1 MKTHSPLLS
10 HRTILMIAIF
20 AITPTIIA
28 SVFIMP
34 DSKPYSIL
42 LISLLT
48 AFCIIILVKIKIKNK
63 SLSQHYYDSKTSKPD
78 TTDKFLFEQ
87 LYIRNCN
94 PKKDNDAIIFHHKN
108 GTFKAEWLDHKV
120 IRIIFPQIFAA
131 PPSHLNKLI
140 KAANQINIDYV
151 LVKVVAVPRS
161 DNSEIL
167 IHAIADFYYTSQN
180 KDTSLLDEILTQFI
194 EIQTDFIKEI
204 ISINEEKHNTSSPL
218 LTDII
223 FN

>member
-1 MKTHSPLLS
+1 MKNHSPLLS

-20 AITPTIIA
+20 TITPAIIA
-28 SVFIMP
+28 TVFIIP
-34 DSKPYSIL
+34 DSMPYTIL
-42 LISLLT
+42 LISLLIV
-48 AFCIIILVKIKIKNK
+48 FYMIILVKIKNK
-63 SLSQHYYDSKTSKPD
+63 SLSTHYYDSKTSKSD
-78 TTDKFLFEQ
+78 TADKFLFEQ

-108 GTFKAEWLDHKV
+108 GIFKAEWLDHKV
-120 IRIIFPQIFAA
+120 IRIIFPHIFAA
-131 PPSHLNKLI
+131 PPSHHDKLVRI
-140 KAANQINIDYV
+140 ANQLNIDYV

-223 FN
+223 LN

>member
-1 MKTHSPLLS
+1 MKNHSPLLS
-10 HRTILMIAIF
+10 HRTILMIAILT
-20 AITPTIIA
+20 ITLTLIA
-28 SVFIMP
+28 TVFIIP
-34 DSKPYSIL
+34 DSMPYTIL
-42 LISLLT
+42 LISLLIV
-48 AFCIIILVKIKIKNK
+48 FYMIILVKIKNK
-63 SLSQHYYDSKTSKPD
+63 SLSTHYYDSKTSKSD
-78 TTDKFLFEQ
+78 TADKFLFEQ
-87 LYIRNCN
+87 LHIRNCN

-108 GTFKAEWLDHKV
+108 GIFKAEWLDHKV

-131 PPSHLNKLI
+131 PPSHLNKLTGI
-140 KAANQINIDYV
+140 ANQLNIDYV

-204 ISINEEKHNTSSPL
+204 ISINEEQHNTSSPL

>member
-1 MKTHSPLLS
+1 MKNHSPLLS

-20 AITPTIIA
+20 SITPAIIA
-28 SVFIMP
+28 SVFIIP
-34 DSKPYSIL
+34 DSMPYTIL
-42 LISLLT
+42 LISLLIV
-48 AFCIIILVKIKIKNK
+48 FYMIILVKIKNK
-63 SLSQHYYDSKTSKPD
+63 SLSTHNYDSKTSKSD
-78 TTDKFLFEQ
+78 TADKFLFEQ
-87 LYIRNCN
+87 LHIRNCN

-108 GTFKAEWLDHKV
+108 GIFKAEWLDHKV
-120 IRIIFPQIFAA
+120 IRIIFPHIFAA

-151 LVKVVAVPRS
+151 LVKVVAIPRS

-204 ISINEEKHNTSSPL
+204 KSINEEKHNTSSPL

-223 FN
+223 LN

>member
-1 MKTHSPLLS
+1 MKNHSPLLS

-20 AITPTIIA
+20 TITPAIIA
-28 SVFIMP
+28 SVFIIP
-34 DSKPYSIL
+34 DSMPYTIL
-42 LISLLT
+42 LISLLIV
-48 AFCIIILVKIKIKNK
+48 FYMIILVKIKNK
-63 SLSQHYYDSKTSKPD
+63 SLSTHYYDSKTSKSD
-78 TTDKFLFEQ
+78 TADKFLFEQ
-87 LYIRNCN
+87 LHIRNCN

-108 GTFKAEWLDHKV
+108 GIFKAEWLDHKV

-131 PPSHLNKLI
+131 PPSHLNKLTGI
-140 KAANQINIDYV
+140 ANQLNIDYV

-204 ISINEEKHNTSSPL
+204 KSIDEEQYNTSSTL
-218 LTDII
+218 LTDFIL
-223 FN
+223 N

>member
-1 MKTHSPLLS
+1 MKNHSPLLS

-20 AITPTIIA
+20 TITPAIIA
-28 SVFIMP
+28 SVFIIP
-34 DSKPYSIL
+34 DSMPYTIL
-42 LISLLT
+42 LISLLIV
-48 AFCIIILVKIKIKNK
+48 FYMIILVKTKIKTK
-63 SLSQHYYDSKTSKPD
+63 SLSQHYFDSKTSKTD
-78 TTDKFLFEQ
+78 TADKFLFEQ

-108 GTFKAEWLDHKV
+108 GIFKAEWLDHKV

-223 FN
+223 LN

>member
-1 MKTHSPLLS
+1 MKNHSPLLS

-20 AITPTIIA
+20 TITLTLIA
-28 SVFIMP
+28 SVFIIP
-34 DSKPYSIL
+34 DSMPYTIL
-42 LISLLT
+42 LISLLIV
-48 AFCIIILVKIKIKNK
+48 FYMIILVKIKNK
-63 SLSQHYYDSKTSKPD
+63 SLSTHYYDSKTSKSD
-78 TTDKFLFEQ
+78 TADKFLFEQ
-87 LYIRNCN
+87 LHIRNCN

-108 GTFKAEWLDHKV
+108 GIFKAEWLDHKV

-140 KAANQINIDYV
+140 KAANQLNIDYV

-223 FN
+223 LN

>member
-1 MKTHSPLLS
+1 MKNHSPLLS

-20 AITPTIIA
+20 TITPAIIA
-28 SVFIMP
+28 SVFIIP
-34 DSKPYSIL
+34 DSMPYTIL
-42 LISLLT
+42 LISLLIV
-48 AFCIIILVKIKIKNK
+48 FYMIILVKIKNK
-63 SLSQHYYDSKTSKPD
+63 SLSTHYYDSKTSKSD
-78 TTDKFLFEQ
+78 TADKFLFEQ
-87 LYIRNCN
+87 LHIRNCN

-108 GTFKAEWLDHKV
+108 GIFKAEWLDHKV

-131 PPSHLNKLI
+131 PPSHLNKLTGI
-140 KAANQINIDYV
+140 ANQLNIDYV

-223 FN
+223 LN

>member
-1 MKTHSPLLS
+1 MKNHSPLLS

-20 AITPTIIA
+20 TITPAIIA
-28 SVFIMP
+28 SVFIIP
-34 DSKPYSIL
+34 DSMPYTIL
-42 LISLLT
+42 LISLLIV
-48 AFCIIILVKIKIKNK
+48 FYMIILVKIKNK
-63 SLSQHYYDSKTSKPD
+63 SLSTHYYDSKTSKSD
-78 TTDKFLFEQ
+78 TADKFLFEQ

-108 GTFKAEWLDHKV
+108 GIFKAEWLDHKV

-131 PPSHLNKLI
+131 PPSHLNKLTGI
-140 KAANQINIDYV
+140 ANQLNIDYV

-223 FN
+223 LN

>member
-1 MKTHSPLLS
+1 MKNHSPLLS

-20 AITPTIIA
+20 TITPAIIA
-28 SVFIMP
+28 SVFIIP
-34 DSKPYSIL
+34 DSMPYTIL
-42 LISLLT
+42 LISLLIV
-48 AFCIIILVKIKIKNK
+48 FYMIILVKIKNK
-63 SLSQHYYDSKTSKPD
+63 SLSTHYYDSKTSKSD
-78 TTDKFLFEQ
+78 TADNFLFEQ

-108 GTFKAEWLDHKV
+108 GIFKAEWLDHKV

-223 FN
+223 LN

>member
-10 HRTILMIAIF
+10 HRTILMIAILT
-20 AITPTIIA
+20 ITLTLIA
-28 SVFIMP
+28 TVFIMP
-34 DSKPYSIL
+34 DSMPYTIL
-42 LISLLT
+42 LISLLIV
-48 AFCIIILVKIKIKNK
+48 FYMIILVKIKNK
-63 SLSQHYYDSKTSKPD
+63 SLSTHYYDSKTSKSD
-78 TTDKFLFEQ
+78 TADKFLFEQ
-87 LYIRNCN
+87 LHIRNCN

-108 GTFKAEWLDHKV
+108 GIFKAEWLDHKV

-131 PPSHLNKLI
+131 PPSHLNKLTGI
-140 KAANQINIDYV
+140 ANQLNIDYV

-223 FN
+223 LN

>member
-20 AITPTIIA
+20 TITPAIIA
-28 SVFIMP
+28 SVFIIP
-34 DSKPYSIL
+34 DSMPYTIL
-42 LISLLT
+42 LISLLIV
-48 AFCIIILVKIKIKNK
+48 FYMIILVKIKNK
-63 SLSQHYYDSKTSKPD
+63 SLSTHYYDSKTSKSD
-78 TTDKFLFEQ
+78 TADKFLFEQ

-108 GTFKAEWLDHKV
+108 GIFKAEWLDHKV

-223 FN
+223 LN

>member
-1 MKTHSPLLS
+1 MKNHSPLLS

-20 AITPTIIA
+20 TITPAIIA
-28 SVFIMP
+28 SVFIIP
-34 DSKPYSIL
+34 DSMPYTIL
-42 LISLLT
+42 LISLLIV
-48 AFCIIILVKIKIKNK
+48 FYMIILVKIKNK
-63 SLSQHYYDSKTSKPD
+63 SLSTHYYDSKTSKSD
-78 TTDKFLFEQ
+78 TADKFLFEQ
-87 LYIRNCN
+87 LHIRNCN

-108 GTFKAEWLDHKV
+108 GIFKAEWLDHKV
-120 IRIIFPQIFAA
+120 IRIIFPHIFAA
-131 PPSHLNKLI
+131 PPSHLNKLTGI
-140 KAANQINIDYV
+140 ANQLNIDYV

-223 FN
+223 LN

>member
-1 MKTHSPLLS
+1 MKNHSPLLS

-20 AITPTIIA
+20 TITPAIIA
-28 SVFIMP
+28 SVFIIP
-34 DSKPYSIL
+34 DSMPYTIL
-42 LISLLT
+42 LISLLIV
-48 AFCIIILVKIKIKNK
+48 FYMIILVKIKNK
-63 SLSQHYYDSKTSKPD
+63 SLSTHYYDSKTSKSD
-78 TTDKFLFEQ
+78 TADKFLFEQ
-87 LYIRNCN
+87 LHIRNCN

>member
-28 SVFIMP
+28 SVFIIP
-34 DSKPYSIL
+34 DSMPYTIL
-42 LISLLT
+42 LISLLIV
-48 AFCIIILVKIKIKNK
+48 FYMIILVKIKNK
-63 SLSQHYYDSKTSKPD
+63 SLSTHYYDSKTSKSD
-78 TTDKFLFEQ
+78 TADKFLFEQ
-87 LYIRNCN
+87 LHIRNCN

-108 GTFKAEWLDHKV
+108 GIFKAEWLDHKV

-131 PPSHLNKLI
+131 PPSHLNKLTGI
-140 KAANQINIDYV
+140 ANQLNIDYV

-223 FN
+223 LN

>member
-1 MKTHSPLLS
+1 MKNHSPLLS

-20 AITPTIIA
+20 TITPAIIA
-28 SVFIMP
+28 SVFIIP
-34 DSKPYSIL
+34 DSMPYTIL
-42 LISLLT
+42 LISLLIV
-48 AFCIIILVKIKIKNK
+48 FYMIILVKIKNK
-63 SLSQHYYDSKTSKPD
+63 SLSTHYYDSKTSKSD
-78 TTDKFLFEQ
+78 TADKFLFEQ
-87 LYIRNCN
+87 LHIRNCN

-108 GTFKAEWLDHKV
+108 GIFKAEWLDHKV

-131 PPSHLNKLI
+131 PPSHLNKLTGI
-140 KAANQINIDYV
+140 ANQLNIDYV

>member
-1 MKTHSPLLS
+1 MKNHSPLLS

-20 AITPTIIA
+20 TITPAIIA
-28 SVFIMP
+28 SVFIIP
-34 DSKPYSIL
+34 DSMPYTIL
-42 LISLLT
+42 LISLLIV
-48 AFCIIILVKIKIKNK
+48 FYMIILVKIKNK
-63 SLSQHYYDSKTSKPD
+63 SLSTHYYDSKTSKSD
-78 TTDKFLFEQ
+78 TADKFLFEQ

-108 GTFKAEWLDHKV
+108 GIFKAEWLDHKV
-120 IRIIFPQIFAA
+120 IRIIFPHIFTA
-131 PPSHLNKLI
+131 PPSHHDKLTGI
-140 KAANQINIDYV
+140 ANQLNIDYV

-223 FN
+223 LN

>member
-1 MKTHSPLLS
+1 MKNHSPLLS

-20 AITPTIIA
+20 TITLTLIA
-28 SVFIMP
+28 SVFIIP
-34 DSKPYSIL
+34 DSMPYTIL
-42 LISLLT
+42 LISLLIV
-48 AFCIIILVKIKIKNK
+48 FYMIILVKIKNK
-63 SLSQHYYDSKTSKPD
+63 SLSTHYYDSKTSKSD
-78 TTDKFLFEQ
+78 TADKFLFEQ
-87 LYIRNCN
+87 LHIRNCN

-108 GTFKAEWLDHKV
+108 GIFKAEWLDHKV

-131 PPSHLNKLI
+131 PPSHLNKLTGI
-140 KAANQINIDYV
+140 ANQLNIDYV

-223 FN
+223 LN

>member
-1 MKTHSPLLS
+1 MKNHSPLLS

-20 AITPTIIA
+20 TITPAIIA
-28 SVFIMP
+28 SVFIIP
-34 DSKPYSIL
+34 DSMPYTIL
-42 LISLLT
+42 LISLLIV
-48 AFCIIILVKIKIKNK
+48 FYMIILVKIKNK
-63 SLSQHYYDSKTSKPD
+63 SLSTHYYDSKTSKSD
-78 TTDKFLFEQ
+78 TADKFLFEQ

-108 GTFKAEWLDHKV
+108 GIFKAEWLDHKV
-120 IRIIFPQIFAA
+120 IRIIIPQIFAA

>member
-1 MKTHSPLLS
+1 MKNHSPLLS

-20 AITPTIIA
+20 TITLTLIA
-28 SVFIMP
+28 SVFIIP
-34 DSKPYSIL
+34 DSMPYTIL
-42 LISLLT
+42 LISLLIV
-48 AFCIIILVKIKIKNK
+48 FYMIILVKIKNK
-63 SLSQHYYDSKTSKPD
+63 SLSTHYYDSKTSKSD
-78 TTDKFLFEQ
+78 TADKFLFEQ
-87 LYIRNCN
+87 LHIRNCN

-108 GTFKAEWLDHKV
+108 GIFKAEWLDHKV

-131 PPSHLNKLI
+131 PPSHLNKLTGI
-140 KAANQINIDYV
+140 ANQLNIDYV

>member
-1 MKTHSPLLS
+1 MKNHSPLLS

-20 AITPTIIA
+20 TITPAIIA
-28 SVFIMP
+28 SVFIIP
-34 DSKPYSIL
+34 DSMPYTIL
-42 LISLLT
+42 LISLLIV
-48 AFCIIILVKIKIKNK
+48 FYMIILVKIKNK
-63 SLSQHYYDSKTSKPD
+63 SLSTHYYDSKTSKSD
-78 TTDKFLFEQ
+78 TADKFLFEQ
-87 LYIRNCN
+87 LHIRNCN

-108 GTFKAEWLDHKV
+108 GIFKAEWLDHKV

>member
-1 MKTHSPLLS
+1 MKNHSPLLS
-10 HRTILMIAIF
+10 HRTILMIAILT
-20 AITPTIIA
+20 ITLTLIA
-28 SVFIMP
+28 TVFIIP
-34 DSKPYSIL
+34 DSMPYTIL
-42 LISLLT
+42 LISLLIV
-48 AFCIIILVKIKIKNK
+48 FYMIILVKIKNK
-63 SLSQHYYDSKTSKPD
+63 SLSTHYYDSKTSKSD
-78 TTDKFLFEQ
+78 TADKFLFEQ

-108 GTFKAEWLDHKV
+108 GIFKAEWLDHKV

-223 FN
+223 LN